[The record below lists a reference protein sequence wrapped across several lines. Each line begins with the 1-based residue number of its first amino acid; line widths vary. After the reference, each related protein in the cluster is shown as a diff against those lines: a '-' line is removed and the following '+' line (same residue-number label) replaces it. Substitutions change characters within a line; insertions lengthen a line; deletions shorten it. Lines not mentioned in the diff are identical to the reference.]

1 MTSLSSYLLFIFEK
15 ISYKQFKKDIAND
28 KDLYDSYEL
37 PYRSTKNIMDYAGNI
52 LNIKFN
58 CFRNAGN
65 KVIESKIDKNIKE
78 NIINNIKSFNNK
90 RTAIITSSRQ
100 ESEYL
105 YKLLQNELD
114 VSSPLFDIK
123 KTNIIIVPVYVAKGL
138 EFDSVIVYNSKSFS
152 KKLLYVAVTRAQNNL
167 IIYY

>member
-1 MTSLSSYLLFIFEK
+1 
-15 ISYKQFKKDIAND
+15 
-28 KDLYDSYEL
+28 
-37 PYRSTKNIMDYAGNI
+37 MDYAGNI

-90 RTAIITSSRQ
+90 RAAIITSSRQ